1 MHMVRP
7 RFSPSKGLGLAWLA
21 GLALLAG
28 CDTTSPPA
36 AGRVSVLLTDAP
48 GDFKRA
54 VVTISEVYLQK
65 GDRADDAEDGR
76 ILLTR
81 GELTTDLLTLA
92 NSAHT
97 LVDDV
102 VIPPGQ
108 YGQLRLV
115 VTGAYVEVE
124 NADGSTSIYAS
135 SPSYRGLPPGAV
147 VAGPLHMPSF
157 AQSGLKVSLPSAVSI
172 GGDAKT
178 LLVDFDVAQ
187 SFGREAG
194 RSGRWVMHPVVRATA
209 VNYTGTV
216 LARVR
221 LGDGVT
227 LTTIDGTT
235 LTLAGFSA
243 VLTTAAGSR
252 ETLALAAADGDG
264 VFEARFRYLLPGEYE
279 LDLVGPDG
287 LTLATSPTRPTP
299 VSVGSGQ
306 DVEVALAVTAA
317 STE

>member
-1 MHMVRP
+1 MQIVR
-7 RFSPSKGLGLAWLA
+7 SLPSLAKAFGLSCLV

-28 CDTTSPPA
+28 CDTTSPD

-54 VVTISEVYLQK
+54 VVTISHIYLQK
-65 GDRADDAEDGR
+65 GDVDDDGEDGR
-76 ILLTR
+76 VLLSTNDV
-81 GELTTDLLTLA
+81 TTDLLTLA

-102 VIPPGQ
+102 VIPAGH
-108 YGQLRLV
+108 YGQLGFV

-135 SPSYRGLPPGAV
+135 SPSYAGLPPGAV

-157 AQSGLKVSLPSAVSI
+157 AQSGLKVSLPGGVSI

-194 RSGRWVMHPVVRATA
+194 KSGRWVMHPVLHATA
-209 VNYTGTV
+209 IDYTGNV

-221 LGDGVT
+221 VGDGVT
-227 LTTIDGTT
+227 LATADGTPV
-235 LTLAGFSA
+235 TLAGLRAILTSA
-243 VLTTAAGSR
+243 WGGQ
-252 ETLALAAADGDG
+252 EMLALADADGDG
-264 VFEARFRYLLPGEYE
+264 TFEARFRYLLPGEYT
-279 LDLVGPDG
+279 LDLIGPDG
-287 LTLATSPTRPTP
+287 VTFATTPARPTS

-306 DVEVALAVTAA
+306 DVEVAFAVTSA
-317 STE
+317 STP